1 LASGAIFLGEG
12 LAPLQ
17 MAGVALVLAGLSENV
32 FGVRLREWLRHS
44 A

>member
-1 LASGAIFLGEG
+1 LSEG

-17 MAGVALVLAGLSENV
+17 MVGVALVLAGLAENV
-32 FGVRLREWLRHS
+32 FGARLRTWLRRW